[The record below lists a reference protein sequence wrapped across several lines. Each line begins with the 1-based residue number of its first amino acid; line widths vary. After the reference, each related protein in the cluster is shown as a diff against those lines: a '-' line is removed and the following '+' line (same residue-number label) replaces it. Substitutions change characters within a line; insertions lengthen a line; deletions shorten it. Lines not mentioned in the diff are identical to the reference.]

1 MTAYLVAVGI
11 IALIYMLLT
20 IGLNLQYGYTG
31 LINFGVVAFFAI
43 GAYTSALLTLRGWPL
58 APAFAVATVVA
69 AIVAYPIGLLSLR
82 LTDDYLAVVTLG
94 FSETVRLAIQ
104 QERWLTNGVQGLP
117 GIPRLFGGLGVGG
130 PAELAT
136 LAMLVLANAAAV
148 GLVIRLVRS
157 PYGRLIQA
165 IRDDEVAV
173 TALGKDPRRLKVQVF
188 MLGSALAGLAGA
200 FYAHFITY
208 LSPDQFL
215 PLVTFYVWIAMIIGG
230 TGRTSGAIAGSLIL
244 MVFLEGS
251 RFVRDWVPG
260 VSEVHL
266 ASLRL
271 AIVGLALILFTLY
284 RPQGIMGG
292 EQSAS
297 HRPGGGR

>member
-1 MTAYLVAVGI
+1 MVAYLVAVGI

-31 LINFGVVAFFAI
+31 MINFGVVAFFAI
-43 GAYTSALLTLRGWPL
+43 GAYASALLTLAGWPL
-58 APAFAVATVVA
+58 LPAFLVAMAVAGV
-69 AIVAYPIGLLSLR
+69 VAYPIGLLSLR
-82 LTDDYLAVVTLG
+82 LSDDYLAVVTLG
-94 FSETVRLAIQ
+94 FSEVVRLLIQ
-104 QERWLTNGVQGLP
+104 QEQWLTKGVQGLP
-117 GIPRLFGGLGVGG
+117 GIPRLFGSLGVGEY
-130 PAELAT
+130 ADLAT
-136 LAMLVLANAAAV
+136 LGALAVCNAAAV
-148 GLVIRLVRS
+148 ALMVHLVRS

-173 TALGKDPRRLKVQVF
+173 EAIGKDPRRYKVQVF
-188 MLGSALAGLAGA
+188 MLGAGLAGLAGS

-230 TGRTSGAIAGSLIL
+230 TGRTSGAVAGSLIL

-251 RFVRDWVPG
+251 RFARDWIPG
-260 VSEVHL
+260 VSEVQM
-266 ASLRL
+266 ASVRL

-284 RPQGIMGG
+284 RPQGLMGRR
-292 EQSAS
+292 A
-297 HRPGGGR
+297 

>member
-1 MTAYLVAVGI
+1 MTAYLVAVAI

-20 IGLNLQYGYTG
+20 VGLNLQYGYTG

-43 GAYTSALLTLRGWPL
+43 GAYASALLTLKGWPL
-58 APAFAVATVVA
+58 APAFVVATVVA
-69 AIVAYPIGLLSLR
+69 ALVAYPIGLLSLR
-82 LTDDYLAVVTLG
+82 LSDDYLAVVTLG
-94 FSETVRLAIQ
+94 FAETVRLVIQ

-117 GIPRLFGGLGVGG
+117 GIPRLFHSLGVG
-130 PAELAT
+130 EYSEIAT
-136 LAMLVLANAAAV
+136 LVVLVACNLAAIGLMLH
-148 GLVIRLVRS
+148 LVRS

-173 TALGKDPRRLKVQVF
+173 EAVGKDPRRMKVQVF
-188 MLGSALAGLAGA
+188 MLGAGLAGLAGA

-215 PLVTFYVWIAMIIGG
+215 SLVTFYVWIAMIIGG
-230 TGRTSGAIAGSLIL
+230 TGRTWGAAAGSVIL

-251 RFVRDWVPG
+251 RFARDWIPG
-260 VSEVHL
+260 VSEVQM
-266 ASLRL
+266 ASVRL
-271 AIVGLALILFTLY
+271 ALVGLALILFTIY

-292 EQSAS
+292 K
-297 HRPGGGR
+297 R

>member
-11 IALIYMLLT
+11 VALMYMLLT

-43 GAYTSALLTLRGWPL
+43 GAYTSALLALHGWWL
-58 APAFAVATVVA
+58 VPAFVVATVLA

-82 LTDDYLAVVTLG
+82 LSDEYLAVVTLG
-94 FSETVRLAIQ
+94 FSEVVRIAIQ
-104 QERWLTNGVQGLP
+104 QEEWLTKGVQGLP
-117 GIPRLFGGLGVGG
+117 GIPRMFAFMGVGG
-130 PAELAT
+130 DADVAILAV
-136 LAMLVLANAAAV
+136 LVACNVAVIGLMLH
-148 GLVIRLVRS
+148 LVRS

-173 TALGKDPRRLKVQVF
+173 EAMGKDPRRLKVQVF
-188 MLGSALAGLAGA
+188 MLGAGVAGLAGA

-230 TGRTSGAIAGSLIL
+230 TGRTTGAVAGSLL
-244 MVFLEGS
+244 LLVFLEGS
-251 RFVRDWVPG
+251 RFARDWVPG
-260 VSEVHL
+260 VSEVQM
-266 ASLRL
+266 ASVRL
-271 AIVGLALILFTLY
+271 ALVGLGLVLFTLY
-284 RPQGIMGG
+284 RPQGLMG
-292 EQSAS
+292 S
-297 HRPGGGR
+297 RR

>member
-11 IALIYMLLT
+11 VALIYMLLA

-43 GAYTSALLTLRGWPL
+43 GAYASALLTLQGWPL
-58 APAFAVATVVA
+58 LPAFVVA
-69 AIVAYPIGLLSLR
+69 MLAAGAVAYPIGLLSLR
-82 LTDDYLAVVTLG
+82 LSDDYLAVVTLG
-94 FSETVRLAIQ
+94 FSEVVRLVIQ
-104 QERWLTNGVQGLP
+104 QEEWLTKGVQGLP
-117 GIPRLFGGLGVGG
+117 GIPRLFQSLGIGSW
-130 PAELAT
+130 AEPAT
-136 LAMLVLANAAAV
+136 LAALALCNLAAIGLMLH
-148 GLVIRLVRS
+148 LVRS

-173 TALGKDPRRLKVQVF
+173 EAIGKDPRRLKVQVF

-230 TGRTSGAIAGSLIL
+230 TGRTTGAVAGSLIL

-251 RFVRDWVPG
+251 RFARDWIPG
-260 VSEVHL
+260 VSEVQM
-266 ASLRL
+266 ASVRL
-271 AIVGLALILFTLY
+271 ALVGLALMLFTVY
-284 RPQGIMGG
+284 RPQGIMGL
-292 EQSAS
+292 
-297 HRPGGGR
+297 RR

>member
-43 GAYTSALLTLRGWPL
+43 GAYASALLTLQGWPL
-58 APAFAVATVVA
+58 LPAFALAMVA
-69 AIVAYPIGLLSLR
+69 AAVVAYPIGLLSLR
-82 LTDDYLAVVTLG
+82 LSDDYLAVVTLG
-94 FSETVRLAIQ
+94 FSEVVRLVIQ
-104 QERWLTNGVQGLP
+104 QERWLTHGVQGLP
-117 GIPRLFGGLGVGG
+117 GIPRIFHSLGVGQY
-130 PAELAT
+130 AELAT
-136 LAMLVLANAAAV
+136 LAALALCNLAAIGLMLH
-148 GLVIRLVRS
+148 LVRS

-173 TALGKDPRRLKVQVF
+173 EAIGKDPRRLKVQVF
-188 MLGSALAGLAGA
+188 MLGSGLAGLAGA

-230 TGRTSGAIAGSLIL
+230 TGRTTGAVAGSLIL

-251 RFVRDWVPG
+251 RFARDWIPG
-260 VSEVHL
+260 VSEVQM
-266 ASLRL
+266 ASVRL
-271 AIVGLALILFTLY
+271 ALVGLALILFTMY
-284 RPQGIMGG
+284 RPQGMMGV
-292 EQSAS
+292 
-297 HRPGGGR
+297 RR

>member
-11 IALIYMLLT
+11 VALIYMLLT

-43 GAYTSALLTLRGWPL
+43 GAYTAALLTLAGWPL
-58 APAFAVATVVA
+58 ALAFVVA
-69 AIVAYPIGLLSLR
+69 MIAAGLLAYPIGLLSLR
-82 LTDDYLAVVTLG
+82 LSDDYLAVVTLG
-94 FSETVRLAIQ
+94 FSEVVRLVIQ

-117 GIPRLFGGLGVGG
+117 GIPRMFQSLGLGEY
-130 PAELAT
+130 AELAT
-136 LAMLVLANAAAV
+136 LAVLVLCNLAAIAV
-148 GLVIRLVRS
+148 MLHLVRS

-173 TALGKDPRRLKVQVF
+173 EAIGKDPRRLKVQVF
-188 MLGSALAGLAGA
+188 MLGSGLAGLAGA

-230 TGRTSGAIAGSLIL
+230 TGRTSGAAAGSLIL

-251 RFVRDWVPG
+251 RFARDWIPG
-260 VSEVHL
+260 VSEVQM
-266 ASLRL
+266 ASVRL
-271 AIVGLALILFTLY
+271 ALVGLALILFTIY
-284 RPQGIMGG
+284 RPQGMMG
-292 EQSAS
+292 ERQ
-297 HRPGGGR
+297 

>member
-1 MTAYLVAVGI
+1 MVAYLVAVGI

-31 LINFGVVAFFAI
+31 MINFGVVAFFAI
-43 GAYTSALLTLRGWPL
+43 GAYASALLTLAGWPL
-58 APAFAVATVVA
+58 LPAFLVAMAVAGV
-69 AIVAYPIGLLSLR
+69 VAYPIGLLSLR
-82 LTDDYLAVVTLG
+82 LSDDYLAVVTLG
-94 FSETVRLAIQ
+94 FSEVVRLLIQ
-104 QERWLTNGVQGLP
+104 QEQWLTKGVQGLP
-117 GIPRLFGGLGVGG
+117 GIPRLFGSLGVGEY
-130 PAELAT
+130 ADLAT
-136 LAMLVLANAAAV
+136 LGALAVCNAAAV
-148 GLVIRLVRS
+148 AFMVHLVRS

-173 TALGKDPRRLKVQVF
+173 EAIGKDPRRYKVQVF
-188 MLGSALAGLAGA
+188 MLGAGLAGLAGA

-230 TGRTSGAIAGSLIL
+230 TGRTSGAVAGSLIL

-251 RFVRDWVPG
+251 RFARDWIPG
-260 VSEVHL
+260 VSEVQM
-266 ASLRL
+266 ASVRL

-284 RPQGIMGG
+284 RPRGLMGRR
-292 EQSAS
+292 S
-297 HRPGGGR
+297 

>member
-1 MTAYLVAVGI
+1 MIAYLVAVGI

-43 GAYTSALLTLRGWPL
+43 GAYTSALLTLGGWPL
-58 APAFAVATVVA
+58 LPAFVVAMIVA
-69 AIVAYPIGLLSLR
+69 AIAAYPIGLLSLR
-82 LTDDYLAVVTLG
+82 LSDDYLAVVTLG
-94 FSETVRLAIQ
+94 FSEVVRLVIQ
-104 QERWLTNGVQGLP
+104 QERWLTHGVQGLP
-117 GIPRLFGGLGVGG
+117 GIPRIFQSLGIGAY
-130 PAELAT
+130 AELAT
-136 LAMLVLANAAAV
+136 LAVLILCNLAAIGLMLH
-148 GLVIRLVRS
+148 LVRS

-173 TALGKDPRRLKVQVF
+173 EAIGKDPRRLKVQVF
-188 MLGSALAGLAGA
+188 MLGSGLAGLGGA

-230 TGRTSGAIAGSLIL
+230 TGRTTGAVAGSLIL

-251 RFVRDWVPG
+251 RFARDWIPG
-260 VSEVHL
+260 VSEVQM
-266 ASLRL
+266 ASVRL
-271 AIVGLALILFTLY
+271 ALVGLALILFTIY
-284 RPQGIMGG
+284 RPQGMMGT
-292 EQSAS
+292 
-297 HRPGGGR
+297 RK

>member
-11 IALIYMLLT
+11 VALIYMLLT

-43 GAYTSALLTLRGWPL
+43 GAYTAALLTLAGWPL
-58 APAFAVATVVA
+58 ALAFVA
-69 AIVAYPIGLLSLR
+69 AMIAAGLLAYPIGLLSLR
-82 LTDDYLAVVTLG
+82 LSDDYLAVVTLG
-94 FSETVRLAIQ
+94 FSEVVRLVIQ

-117 GIPRLFGGLGVGG
+117 GIPRMFQSLGLGEY
-130 PAELAT
+130 AELAT
-136 LAMLVLANAAAV
+136 LAVLVLCNLAAIAV
-148 GLVIRLVRS
+148 MLHLVRS

-173 TALGKDPRRLKVQVF
+173 EAIGKDPRRLKVQVF
-188 MLGSALAGLAGA
+188 MLGSGLAGLAGA

-230 TGRTSGAIAGSLIL
+230 TGRTSGAAAGSLIL

-251 RFVRDWVPG
+251 RFARDWIPG
-260 VSEVHL
+260 VSEVQM
-266 ASLRL
+266 ASVRL
-271 AIVGLALILFTLY
+271 ALVGLALILFTIY
-284 RPQGIMGG
+284 RPQGMMGAR
-292 EQSAS
+292 Q
-297 HRPGGGR
+297 

>member
-11 IALIYMLLT
+11 VALIYMLLA

-43 GAYTSALLTLRGWPL
+43 GAYTSALLALAGWPL
-58 APAFAVATVVA
+58 PAAFAAAMLAAAVA
-69 AIVAYPIGLLSLR
+69 AYPIGLLSLR
-82 LTDDYLAVVTLG
+82 LSDDYLAVVTLG
-94 FSETVRLAIQ
+94 FSEAVRVAIQ
-104 QERWLTNGVQGLP
+104 EERWLTHGVQGLP
-117 GIPRLFGGLGVGG
+117 GIPRLFATLGVGNW
-130 PAELAT
+130 AELAA
-136 LAMLVLANAAAV
+136 LAALVACNLAAIGLMLH
-148 GLVIRLVRS
+148 LVRS

-173 TALGKDPRRLKVQVF
+173 EAIGKDPRRLKVQVF

-230 TGRTSGAIAGSLIL
+230 AGRTSGAVAGSLIL

-251 RFVRDWVPG
+251 RFARDWIPG
-260 VSEVHL
+260 VSEVQM
-266 ASLRL
+266 ASVRL
-271 AIVGLALILFTLY
+271 ALVGLALILFTLY
-284 RPQGIMGG
+284 RPQGMLG
-292 EQSAS
+292 A
-297 HRPGGGR
+297 RR

>member
-1 MTAYLVAVGI
+1 MIAYLIAVGI

-43 GAYTSALLTLRGWPL
+43 GAYTSALLTLGGWPL
-58 APAFAVATVVA
+58 VPAFVVAIIVA

-82 LTDDYLAVVTLG
+82 LSDDYLAVVTLG
-94 FSETVRLAIQ
+94 FSEVVRLAIQ
-104 QERWLTNGVQGLP
+104 QERWLTHGVQGLP
-117 GIPRLFGGLGVGG
+117 GIPRMFLSLGIGDY
-130 PAELAT
+130 AELAT
-136 LAMLVLANAAAV
+136 LAVLVLCNLAAI
-148 GLVIRLVRS
+148 GLMLHLVRS

-173 TALGKDPRRLKVQVF
+173 EAIGKDPRRLKVQVF
-188 MLGSALAGLAGA
+188 MLGSGLAGLAGA

-230 TGRTSGAIAGSLIL
+230 TGRTTGAVAGSLIL

-251 RFVRDWVPG
+251 RFARDWIPS
-260 VSEVHL
+260 VSEVQM
-266 ASLRL
+266 ASVRL
-271 AIVGLALILFTLY
+271 ALVGLALILFTIY
-284 RPQGIMGG
+284 RPQGMMG
-292 EQSAS
+292 S
-297 HRPGGGR
+297 RR

>member
-1 MTAYLVAVGI
+1 MIAYLVAVGI

-43 GAYTSALLTLRGWPL
+43 GAYASALLTLGGWPL
-58 APAFAVATVVA
+58 LPAFVVAMIVA
-69 AIVAYPIGLLSLR
+69 AIAAYPIGLLSLR
-82 LTDDYLAVVTLG
+82 LSDDYLAVVTLG
-94 FSETVRLAIQ
+94 FSEVVRLVIQ
-104 QERWLTNGVQGLP
+104 QEQWLTHGVQGLP
-117 GIPRLFGGLGVGG
+117 GIPRIFQSLGIGAY
-130 PAELAT
+130 AELAT
-136 LAMLVLANAAAV
+136 LAVLILCNLAAIGLMLH
-148 GLVIRLVRS
+148 LVRS

-173 TALGKDPRRLKVQVF
+173 EAIGKDPRRLKVQVF
-188 MLGSALAGLAGA
+188 MLGSGLAGLAGA

-230 TGRTSGAIAGSLIL
+230 TGRTAGAVAGSLIL

-251 RFVRDWVPG
+251 RFARDWIPG
-260 VSEVHL
+260 VSEVQM
-266 ASLRL
+266 ASVRL
-271 AIVGLALILFTLY
+271 ALVGLALILFTIY
-284 RPQGIMGG
+284 RPQGMMGT
-292 EQSAS
+292 
-297 HRPGGGR
+297 RK

>member
-43 GAYTSALLTLRGWPL
+43 GAYTSALLSLHGWPL
-58 APAFAVATVVA
+58 PPAFVVA
-69 AIVAYPIGLLSLR
+69 MIVAGVVAYPIGLLSLR
-82 LTDDYLAVVTLG
+82 LSDDYLAIVTLG
-94 FSETVRLAIQ
+94 FSEVVRIVIQ
-104 QERWLTNGVQGLP
+104 QEEWLTKGVQGLP
-117 GIPRLFGGLGVGG
+117 AIPRMFASLGVGG
-130 PAELAT
+130 YADVAILGA
-136 LAMLVLANAAAV
+136 LVLCNVAAI
-148 GLVIRLVRS
+148 GLMMHLVRS

-173 TALGKDPRRLKVQVF
+173 EAIGKDPRRLKVQVF
-188 MLGSALAGLAGA
+188 MLGAGLAGLAGS

-230 TGRTSGAIAGSLIL
+230 SGRTSGAVAGSLIL

-251 RFVRDWVPG
+251 RFARDWVPG
-260 VSEVHL
+260 VSEVQM
-266 ASLRL
+266 ASVRL
-271 AIVGLALILFTLY
+271 ALVGLGLILFTLY
-284 RPQGIMGG
+284 RPQGIMG
-292 EQSAS
+292 A
-297 HRPGGGR
+297 RK

>member
-11 IALIYMLLT
+11 VALIYMLLA

-43 GAYTSALLTLRGWPL
+43 GGYTSGLLALAGWPL
-58 APAFAVATVVA
+58 VAAFAAAMLAAAVA
-69 AIVAYPIGLLSLR
+69 AYPIGLLSLR
-82 LTDDYLAVVTLG
+82 LSDDYLAVVTLG
-94 FSETVRLAIQ
+94 FSEAVRVAIQ
-104 QERWLTNGVQGLP
+104 EERWLTRGVQGLP
-117 GIPRLFGGLGVGG
+117 GIPRLFESLGVGNW
-130 PAELAT
+130 AELAT
-136 LAMLVLANAAAV
+136 LATLIVCNLAAIGLMLH
-148 GLVIRLVRS
+148 LVRS

-173 TALGKDPRRLKVQVF
+173 EAIGKDPRRLKVQVF

-230 TGRTSGAIAGSLIL
+230 AGRTTGAVAGSLLL

-251 RFVRDWVPG
+251 RFARDWVPG
-260 VSEVHL
+260 VSEVQM
-266 ASLRL
+266 ASVRL
-271 AIVGLALILFTLY
+271 ALVGLALILFTLY
-284 RPQGIMGG
+284 RPQGILGV
-292 EQSAS
+292 
-297 HRPGGGR
+297 RR

>member
-1 MTAYLVAVGI
+1 MVAYLVAVGI

-31 LINFGVVAFFAI
+31 MINFGVVAFFAI
-43 GAYTSALLTLRGWPL
+43 GAYASALLTLAGWPL
-58 APAFAVATVVA
+58 LPAFLVAMAVAGV
-69 AIVAYPIGLLSLR
+69 VAYPIGLLSLR
-82 LTDDYLAVVTLG
+82 LSDDYLAVVTLG
-94 FSETVRLAIQ
+94 FSEVVRLLIQ
-104 QERWLTNGVQGLP
+104 QEQWLTKGVQGLP
-117 GIPRLFGGLGVGG
+117 GIPRLFGSLGVGEY
-130 PAELAT
+130 ADLAT
-136 LAMLVLANAAAV
+136 LGALAVCNAAAV
-148 GLVIRLVRS
+148 ALMVHLVRS

-173 TALGKDPRRLKVQVF
+173 EAIGKDPRRYKVQVF
-188 MLGSALAGLAGA
+188 MLGAGLAGLAGA

-230 TGRTSGAIAGSLIL
+230 TGRTSGAVAGSLIL

-251 RFVRDWVPG
+251 RFARDWIPG
-260 VSEVHL
+260 VSEVQM
-266 ASLRL
+266 ASVRL

-284 RPQGIMGG
+284 RPQGLMGRR
-292 EQSAS
+292 A
-297 HRPGGGR
+297 